1 MALTGYS
8 ESTDSQLAVLLKQGD
23 ISAYTE
29 IFERYSRIMY
39 VYAKNLVRDKDEAED
54 LVQDVFTSLWDK
66 SSNLDLTGPLSSYL
80 YSAVRYRFIN
90 LVAKKRVRSD
100 YAQTLQTLIDEGD
113 YSTDSYV
120 NEKELI
126 SLIEKE
132 IAKLPEKMRNVF
144 ELSRNFGLS
153 HNQIARQLNLSEKT
167 VKNHINHALK
177 VLRGKF
183 EISSIL
189 IYLLSK

>member
-1 MALTGYS
+1 M
-8 ESTDSQLAVLLKQGD
+8 
-23 ISAYTE
+23 
-29 IFERYSRIMY
+29 
-39 VYAKNLVRDKDEAED
+39 YAKNLVRDKDEAED

-126 SLIEKE
+126 ALIEKE

>member
-126 SLIEKE
+126 ALIEKE